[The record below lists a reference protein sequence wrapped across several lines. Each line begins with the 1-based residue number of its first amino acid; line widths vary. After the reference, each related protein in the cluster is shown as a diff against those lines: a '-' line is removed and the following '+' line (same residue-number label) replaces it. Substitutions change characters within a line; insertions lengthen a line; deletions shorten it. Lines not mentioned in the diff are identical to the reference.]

1 MEVKMKKS
9 LSEKMLMQRRQK
21 SMSKGC
27 CRLLISINVFGSAGP
42 IRFVVNEDDKVV
54 GVVDMAL
61 KQYAREGRL
70 PLLGSDPHDF
80 FLYPASS
87 GFQALSA
94 SSSIG
99 NCGARNFML
108 CKKNRQPLMTEG
120 RPQVMTGLKGTRS
133 WKSWLTKSFFHKMIL
148 TE

>member
-9 LSEKMLMQRRQK
+9 LSEKMTMMQRQK
-21 SMSKGC
+21 SGNKK
-27 CRLLISINVFGSAGP
+27 RLLISINVFGSAGP

-61 KQYAREGRL
+61 KQYARQGRL
-70 PLLGSDPHDF
+70 PLLGSDPHHF
-80 FLYPASS
+80 FLYPVTS
-87 GFQALSA
+87 GFEALSA

-99 NCGARNFML
+99 NCGERNFML

-120 RPQVMTGLKGTRS
+120 RPQVVTGLKGTRS